1 MLFAANWTN
10 VLQPLDVTGDSKAE
24 ISPLDV
30 LTIVN
35 ELNSPFYTSPTSQL
49 LPTDVP
55 DQSRR
60 PYFDVDCDRFV
71 SPLDALAVINAIN
84 AGVNDPSWDFE
95 SEGGSTVRGGRF
107 EPAACSPKLIEGDSF
122 RTELSARITVPNTP
136 SALRLAFDTPS
147 FDTQSKGSIRDAFEI
162 ALLDSN
168 GNPIVSPITTRGTA
182 VFNST
187 EGFAA
192 SSASGIATTPN
203 EVLIGLNGLV
213 PGTTATLV
221 ARLINNDG
229 DENSQVRITSVRI
242 VTSDLKANL
251 VLPSTPSDSSTG
263 SPILGTS
270 QSSSAPP
277 IPSDPLP
284 QPNAPI
290 VSIVAIPSVLASG
303 TRIVVS
309 GNATATPS
317 TNGQPRNEIQ
327 SILINGIPSETLDAS
342 GNYFSSIV
350 VLPGQNYFSVSVTDT
365 LGRSTTKTIGTTGV
379 DNASLLTDLSRYE
392 DVTPSFA
399 GAYGRTLFGDAGNVL
414 SVDLASMNS
423 GTFAVDAPLLV
434 TVSNISDPT
443 VRLRSMDGMTPQGI
457 PYLNFTNGING
468 KTLAPASVT
477 GSRVIEF
484 LNPNRIQFQYDL
496 GFFSKLNS
504 VPMIATAPEVE
515 ALVGKTYSYSFE
527 ASDEN
532 SDLLSYRIVE
542 SPRGMTMDAS
552 TAVIT
557 WSPKSTDIGNHNI
570 VIEVS
575 DGRGGLAR
583 QRFTLTVS
591 DPLPNRPP
599 MVTSTPIVDATYGQ
613 PYAYQVQATDPDGD
627 KLSYQLSSIISG
639 VKVDSETGEI
649 TWLNPGPKV
658 WDASRD
664 FSTTTNPSVGWTYG
678 WVPNGDTEF
687 HPFSNHHVE
696 SGVDFWDDPALG
708 QFPFIARN
716 NTPSHILA
724 WPSGVMTFHPGSTN
738 NRPVIRWTAPIA
750 GTAQVAASFA
760 AMDNTT
766 TGVQVWHNGVSVY
779 EGSLQG
785 YNTRT
790 AMPIR
795 PIYFDVGDT
804 IDFVLDNAGSHFSD
818 LASID
823 ATIRFD
829 DDSDVPV
836 ELTVIDGQG
845 GVAKQSFAINV
856 HSMLDNNAPSII
868 STPAGEVLVSSPLK
882 VVSGFTSSILVQSQN
897 NIPGLALSNDGIL
910 YFNSESGGPIF
921 QRNMA
926 TGEVSTLKST
936 GLLGHG
942 AMVVANGG
950 GFGNDL
956 LHADHNA
963 GQNFA
968 GAVFRTNRITGE
980 STVLLSGAVNR
991 PTQGDPVGVAIGK
1004 GGAFGT
1010 DLYVMDFQGAS
1021 PDSPLL
1027 ERIQPSGQVS
1037 IFAEGSPWTVDSVPL
1052 RMDISPVGEFGEFIF
1067 VADPATKVIW
1077 RVSPS
1082 GQTSIFNTSEVLT
1095 PASVRFAPGGAFGNL
1110 LYVLEQNGRIVR
1122 IKPDGTV
1129 MPFSAA
1135 IPGVENGGDLVFDAT
1150 GEHLYVGIKNLVY
1163 DVSAGPLLAYAYL
1176 VNGFDADNDTLHY
1189 RLISGPPNTSID
1201 DKTGQLSWVPD
1212 TLGNYDF
1219 HVAVSDGRGGS
1230 STQEFTVQ
1238 VKDFPSGEIHGL
1250 KFNDTNGNGLRDGDI
1265 RTQTTVNVAVPGT
1278 ANPYFAGMPDGTFD
1292 TFGDKAPEQS
1302 PSIVNGL
1309 PLSLGGFL
1317 SFNATGS
1324 VCFGNCGFLTPPD
1337 GNLDFAV
1344 SHGDGPQHGI
1354 SDITAP
1360 ANALVGVFLGAEP
1373 PNNSPAPSALDFTSG
1388 GNVAGGFD
1396 FKSLAPKLKQVF
1408 FIGDGKA
1415 TDGSVQ
1421 SFAIPEGATRLYL
1434 GGMDGY
1440 GWYNNSGAFEVNVT
1454 HATLEPGLPDW
1465 RIYLDTNANGVRDR
1479 SEPVTTTDA
1488 NGNYSFSNLLP
1499 GEWIVGE
1506 EHSQNYNAVRDFSID
1521 RNPNIPWSYGFT
1533 QTRGSEFQTSTSRI
1547 QTPQLELWSATDRG
1561 PHIIHNS
1568 TGQVIQGGI
1577 VYPPD
1582 VLNLDPSYD
1591 GRNSVLRFTAP
1602 VAGEYFVKGRFQGID
1617 LTRGPTTDVAI
1628 LQNSKTMFAGDI
1640 RGFFRDNVSTP
1651 LAIVPFSIRIN
1662 AEAGD
1667 TIDFSVGHGPDDSL
1681 FDSTGVEVVID
1692 GPPSSLGASVWRQ
1705 TAPTTRTHAVSL
1717 ASGEIVRGRDFG
1729 NTTLSG
1735 NNHAPTITSNA
1746 ITAAIVD
1753 NRYLYQVKATD
1764 EDGDKLI
1771 FDLPVRPEGM
1781 AIERNSGIIAWNP
1794 KPDQEGIHSVIVRV
1808 SDGRGGVKLQSFQIS
1823 VEPVNHGPI
1832 ITSKPAGPAVAN
1844 FPYQYRIRAQDAEGD
1859 AIVYTLRS
1867 AAIGNMTLNATT
1879 GILNWTPTNN
1889 DIGTHSIDVTATD
1902 ADGAGQGQKFDLTV
1916 LATAVNR
1923 IPVLTSKPRDEVRL
1937 GTNYLYRID
1946 VSDPDGDPLT
1956 IQLTTAPVGMSI
1968 DNEGI
1973 VTWTPT
1979 PTQFGTNPVRIRIS
1993 DGRGGEIDQSFDVAV
2008 LTQGDSNSPV
2018 FTSTPR
2024 IAATQGAEYRYDVVV
2039 QGFEDDMISFALV
2052 RSPQGM
2058 SIDSLTGAIRWIP
2071 AESQIGTADVMV
2083 QAMDTRGAATTQ
2095 AYVIAVRGSN
2105 LPPAISSTPNTTS
2118 VVDRLYTYAVRATDP
2133 EGGPL
2138 NFSLISKSGDMHI
2151 DSLGIVRWNPTPSE
2165 TGVVPI
2171 AIRVTDDQGVSS
2183 EQSYSVTVA
2192 NAAVNLPPVIHSKPG
2207 LNATLNQPY
2216 EYRVMATDPE
2226 GGQLRYALL
2235 EFPDGVTL
2243 DESTGIVRWTP
2254 SLEGIG
2260 VITVLVG
2267 DFDGGEA
2274 EQSFDVTVRD
2284 ANAPPTITSTPITA
2298 LDSGN
2303 TYRYDV
2309 RAMDPNNDSMTYA
2322 LLSGPEGMTIDELGR
2337 IRWTTKTTDTG
2348 TKRIK
2353 VSVVDDRGASV
2364 FQEFDLVLTADTEAP
2379 KVRIQVSSNP
2389 VALGETLDL
2398 LVTSSDNTRVVS
2410 LDVSVDGKPISL
2422 DDRGRASLVMAKAG
2436 ALPIFAEARDGAGN
2450 LGQKSI
2456 EVIVIDT
2463 SVTGSPT
2470 VDVTVP
2476 AENATI
2482 TAPTDVIGT
2491 VQDPNLVSWK
2501 LEVAPFDGG
2510 DFKQIANGT
2519 NQITNGKIATFDPT
2533 MLQNDSYIVRLTA
2546 VNTGGLSSSID
2557 TVVHVTGNLKLGN
2570 FTLSFT
2576 DISIQVGGVPD
2587 NRIENL

>member
-1 MLFAANWTN
+1 MGKLRKQRIARNHFAKQLRQSRFEQLEQRQMLFAANWTN

-504 VPMIATAPEVE
+504 VPMIATAPDVE
-515 ALVGKTYSYSFE
+515 ALVGKTYRYSLE

-591 DPLPNRPP
+591 DPPPNRPP

-613 PYAYQVQATDPDGD
+613 PYAYQVQATDPEGD

-724 WPSGVMTFHPGSTN
+724 WPSGVMTFHPGATN

-963 GQNFA
+963 
-968 GAVFRTNRITGE
+968 R
-980 STVLLSGAVNR
+980 
-991 PTQGDPVGVAIGK
+991 
-1004 GGAFGT
+1004 
-1010 DLYVMDFQGAS
+1010 
-1021 PDSPLL
+1021 
-1027 ERIQPSGQVS
+1027 
-1037 IFAEGSPWTVDSVPL
+1037 AELRGCRVP
-1052 RMDISPVGEFGEFIF
+1052 
-1067 VADPATKVIW
+1067 
-1077 RVSPS
+1077 
-1082 GQTSIFNTSEVLT
+1082 N
-1095 PASVRFAPGGAFGNL
+1095 
-1110 LYVLEQNGRIVR
+1110 
-1122 IKPDGTV
+1122 
-1129 MPFSAA
+1129 
-1135 IPGVENGGDLVFDAT
+1135 
-1150 GEHLYVGIKNLVY
+1150 
-1163 DVSAGPLLAYAYL
+1163 
-1176 VNGFDADNDTLHY
+1176 
-1189 RLISGPPNTSID
+1189 
-1201 DKTGQLSWVPD
+1201 
-1212 TLGNYDF
+1212 
-1219 HVAVSDGRGGS
+1219 
-1230 STQEFTVQ
+1230 
-1238 VKDFPSGEIHGL
+1238 
-1250 KFNDTNGNGLRDGDI
+1250 
-1265 RTQTTVNVAVPGT
+1265 
-1278 ANPYFAGMPDGTFD
+1278 
-1292 TFGDKAPEQS
+1292 
-1302 PSIVNGL
+1302 
-1309 PLSLGGFL
+1309 
-1317 SFNATGS
+1317 
-1324 VCFGNCGFLTPPD
+1324 
-1337 GNLDFAV
+1337 
-1344 SHGDGPQHGI
+1344 
-1354 SDITAP
+1354 
-1360 ANALVGVFLGAEP
+1360 
-1373 PNNSPAPSALDFTSG
+1373 
-1388 GNVAGGFD
+1388 
-1396 FKSLAPKLKQVF
+1396 
-1408 FIGDGKA
+1408 
-1415 TDGSVQ
+1415 
-1421 SFAIPEGATRLYL
+1421 
-1434 GGMDGY
+1434 
-1440 GWYNNSGAFEVNVT
+1440 
-1454 HATLEPGLPDW
+1454 
-1465 RIYLDTNANGVRDR
+1465 
-1479 SEPVTTTDA
+1479 
-1488 NGNYSFSNLLP
+1488 
-1499 GEWIVGE
+1499 
-1506 EHSQNYNAVRDFSID
+1506 
-1521 RNPNIPWSYGFT
+1521 
-1533 QTRGSEFQTSTSRI
+1533 
-1547 QTPQLELWSATDRG
+1547 
-1561 PHIIHNS
+1561 
-1568 TGQVIQGGI
+1568 
-1577 VYPPD
+1577 
-1582 VLNLDPSYD
+1582 
-1591 GRNSVLRFTAP
+1591 
-1602 VAGEYFVKGRFQGID
+1602 
-1617 LTRGPTTDVAI
+1617 
-1628 LQNSKTMFAGDI
+1628 
-1640 RGFFRDNVSTP
+1640 
-1651 LAIVPFSIRIN
+1651 
-1662 AEAGD
+1662 
-1667 TIDFSVGHGPDDSL
+1667 
-1681 FDSTGVEVVID
+1681 
-1692 GPPSSLGASVWRQ
+1692 
-1705 TAPTTRTHAVSL
+1705 
-1717 ASGEIVRGRDFG
+1717 
-1729 NTTLSG
+1729 
-1735 NNHAPTITSNA
+1735 
-1746 ITAAIVD
+1746 
-1753 NRYLYQVKATD
+1753 
-1764 EDGDKLI
+1764 
-1771 FDLPVRPEGM
+1771 
-1781 AIERNSGIIAWNP
+1781 
-1794 KPDQEGIHSVIVRV
+1794 
-1808 SDGRGGVKLQSFQIS
+1808 
-1823 VEPVNHGPI
+1823 
-1832 ITSKPAGPAVAN
+1832 
-1844 FPYQYRIRAQDAEGD
+1844 
-1859 AIVYTLRS
+1859 
-1867 AAIGNMTLNATT
+1867 
-1879 GILNWTPTNN
+1879 
-1889 DIGTHSIDVTATD
+1889 
-1902 ADGAGQGQKFDLTV
+1902 
-1916 LATAVNR
+1916 
-1923 IPVLTSKPRDEVRL
+1923 
-1937 GTNYLYRID
+1937 
-1946 VSDPDGDPLT
+1946 
-1956 IQLTTAPVGMSI
+1956 
-1968 DNEGI
+1968 
-1973 VTWTPT
+1973 
-1979 PTQFGTNPVRIRIS
+1979 
-1993 DGRGGEIDQSFDVAV
+1993 
-2008 LTQGDSNSPV
+2008 
-2018 FTSTPR
+2018 
-2024 IAATQGAEYRYDVVV
+2024 
-2039 QGFEDDMISFALV
+2039 
-2052 RSPQGM
+2052 
-2058 SIDSLTGAIRWIP
+2058 
-2071 AESQIGTADVMV
+2071 
-2083 QAMDTRGAATTQ
+2083 
-2095 AYVIAVRGSN
+2095 
-2105 LPPAISSTPNTTS
+2105 
-2118 VVDRLYTYAVRATDP
+2118 
-2133 EGGPL
+2133 
-2138 NFSLISKSGDMHI
+2138 
-2151 DSLGIVRWNPTPSE
+2151 
-2165 TGVVPI
+2165 
-2171 AIRVTDDQGVSS
+2171 
-2183 EQSYSVTVA
+2183 
-2192 NAAVNLPPVIHSKPG
+2192 
-2207 LNATLNQPY
+2207 
-2216 EYRVMATDPE
+2216 
-2226 GGQLRYALL
+2226 
-2235 EFPDGVTL
+2235 
-2243 DESTGIVRWTP
+2243 
-2254 SLEGIG
+2254 
-2260 VITVLVG
+2260 
-2267 DFDGGEA
+2267 
-2274 EQSFDVTVRD
+2274 
-2284 ANAPPTITSTPITA
+2284 
-2298 LDSGN
+2298 
-2303 TYRYDV
+2303 
-2309 RAMDPNNDSMTYA
+2309 
-2322 LLSGPEGMTIDELGR
+2322 
-2337 IRWTTKTTDTG
+2337 
-2348 TKRIK
+2348 
-2353 VSVVDDRGASV
+2353 
-2364 FQEFDLVLTADTEAP
+2364 
-2379 KVRIQVSSNP
+2379 
-2389 VALGETLDL
+2389 
-2398 LVTSSDNTRVVS
+2398 
-2410 LDVSVDGKPISL
+2410 
-2422 DDRGRASLVMAKAG
+2422 
-2436 ALPIFAEARDGAGN
+2436 
-2450 LGQKSI
+2450 
-2456 EVIVIDT
+2456 
-2463 SVTGSPT
+2463 
-2470 VDVTVP
+2470 
-2476 AENATI
+2476 
-2482 TAPTDVIGT
+2482 
-2491 VQDPNLVSWK
+2491 
-2501 LEVAPFDGG
+2501 
-2510 DFKQIANGT
+2510 
-2519 NQITNGKIATFDPT
+2519 
-2533 MLQNDSYIVRLTA
+2533 
-2546 VNTGGLSSSID
+2546 
-2557 TVVHVTGNLKLGN
+2557 
-2570 FTLSFT
+2570 
-2576 DISIQVGGVPD
+2576 
-2587 NRIENL
+2587 